1 MHDCEMSKRKKY
13 ILALME
19 EVTLKEA
26 WHARVSL
33 STFFV
38 GSTLLFLLALGLLSC
53 AILFTPLRGWLP
65 GNTDSMRH
73 ELVDTST
80 RLDSLATSLEVER
93 RYLDVLKQVMAGEVS
108 SDTVNTLDS
117 MQLVMRE
124 ELLEA
129 KSQALEDFQTQ
140 YEEKERDNMLLF
152 SVRETSPVQT
162 LFTPAH
168 GVVVHPYSAE
178 EKHYC
183 VELRTPERENVT
195 AVLAGT
201 VVSVNYE
208 IDNTYTMVLQHG
220 EYVSIYRQVGRVLKN
235 SGSDVRAGESIA
247 IADAEKLLCFELWK
261 NGKSINPEEVIV
273 F

>member
-1 MHDCEMSKRKKY
+1 MSKRKKY

-38 GSTLLFLLALGLLSC
+38 LVTLSFLLTLGLLSC

-65 GNTDSMRH
+65 GNTESMRR
-73 ELVDTST
+73 ELVTETT

-108 SDTVNTLDS
+108 SDTVTTLDS
-117 MQLVMRE
+117 MQLVMRD

-140 YEEKERDNMLLF
+140 YEQKERDNMLLF
-152 SVRETSPVQT
+152 SVRETAPVQT

-168 GVVVHPYSAE
+168 GVVVSSFSAE
-178 EKHYC
+178 DRQYF
-183 VELRTPERENVT
+183 VAIRTPERENVT

-201 VVSVNYE
+201 IVMAEYE
-208 IDNTYTMVLQHG
+208 MDNTYTVVMQHG
-220 EYVSIYRQVGRVLKN
+220 EYVSMYKQLGRVLKQV
-235 SGSDVRAGESIA
+235 GTEVRAGESIA
-247 IADAEKLLCFELWK
+247 IADAEKPLRFELWQ
-261 NGKSINPEEVIV
+261 NGKPINPEEVIV